1 MTTLRLKY
9 KDTYIE
15 NILPSSKVEEISK
28 KVQKDFEFPIIGAKY
43 NNLFIELNE
52 TINENGTIEF
62 LDRTSKEGNSIY
74 ESTLEFLTI
83 ASAKE
88 VLKDKTDILINYS
101 LDNGIYCEVEGQ
113 DITSETV
120 KNIEDKM
127 REMVSQDLSIVKIKV
142 LRKDAI
148 KHFTKQGQMDKVK
161 NLNYTS
167 SSTIDLHKLKDTY
180 DYFFG
185 PLAAKTSQIDS
196 FKLTY
201 IKNNMFV
208 VNYPSTSKP
217 KEISTYIEHSGIIKK
232 YEETQNW
239 SRIIDIKIASDLNK
253 WYAEG
258 KYQDIISLF
267 ETHFESQLS
276 KIAEEIYKQKSS
288 IKIVLISGPSSS
300 GKTITTKK
308 LSLYL
313 NAKGIKTHQ
322 VSLDDYLVDRLKTP
336 KDENGDYDY
345 DNIKATDIALFNS
358 HLSSILKGEKTEIP
372 THDFTTGK
380 LIYSG
385 KYIKMEENDILLIEG
400 THALNDKLT
409 MDIERKNKYKVYIE
423 PLACLKI
430 DNHNRIR
437 TTDIRKL
444 RRIVRDSRTRNTSA
458 EETLKM
464 WPNVDRGTFENI
476 YPYQD
481 DADAVINSAL
491 GYEIGV
497 LRTYAEPLLYGIN
510 PNSEVYPEAIRLINL
525 LRQFIPISSEGVP
538 KDSIIRE
545 FIGEGIY

>member
-336 KDENGDYDY
+336 KDENGEYDY
-345 DNIKATDIALFNS
+345 DNIKATDITLFNS

>member
-1 MTTLRLKY
+1 
-9 KDTYIE
+9 
-15 NILPSSKVEEISK
+15 
-28 KVQKDFEFPIIGAKY
+28 
-43 NNLFIELNE
+43 
-52 TINENGTIEF
+52 
-62 LDRTSKEGNSIY
+62 
-74 ESTLEFLTI
+74 
-83 ASAKE
+83 
-88 VLKDKTDILINYS
+88 
-101 LDNGIYCEVEGQ
+101 
-113 DITSETV
+113 
-120 KNIEDKM
+120 
-127 REMVSQDLSIVKIKV
+127 
-142 LRKDAI
+142 
-148 KHFTKQGQMDKVK
+148 MDKVK